1 MTLVPAESHQGD
13 AESVEVV
20 TAKPGAPVD
29 PPDEHRSVFA
39 TITDRKDDSRPP
51 IVPGW
56 MRNPQ
61 QRGEV
66 LHWAIGWTCYAT
78 GHRLSR
84 SPWYLLQAL
93 FWAVVGLVKGTYR
106 LIRWAMA
113 EDGNWSLRQHAV
125 LRNDSQ
131 EWRRLDGIRE
141 RQATWRWWLIA
152 AGAVALLVGWAL
164 LFGLAPVWVRWVVLA
179 ACVPVLARI
188 GRPAGRPIID
198 RITPT
203 ARFTKLTADMVRA
216 ALCSIGLAAIK
227 DPADITF
234 PNEIHR
240 DGPGY
245 LARANLPGG
254 VVAAQVL
261 ERRESLSSALR
272 MPVDQVWP
280 TVGPDHA
287 GQVDLWVGLLPA
299 SKMGQPTWSL
309 ASPNART
316 SFFDPA
322 EFGTD
327 QRQRPVRTALNAVNF
342 LIGGVPGSGKS
353 YAGRTLVIAAALD
366 PIVELKIVE
375 FKGTADF
382 GDLEPICSTYACGV
396 DDASIE
402 VGLRVIE
409 WGLAEAERRGERI
422 RRARERGEAPEGK
435 ITPELARR
443 PGSGLHPVVIAID
456 EAHELFGHE
465 EYGKPAASAATRLI
479 KRGRALGITII
490 LMTQIP
496 DKTSLPPSI
505 TRCVTVRWCLAVQDQ
520 ISNDMILGTGAY
532 KRGESATV
540 YRPGIDAG
548 WGLMIGL
555 KERTVVRSHFPTPE
569 VSARIVAR
577 ARALR
582 GDSVIAGDDPIP
594 TRDVLADVLGIIGA
608 APGIHW
614 EALAPRLVELD
625 SAAYAGL
632 TQDAISA
639 RLRGLG
645 VPSVGVKVDGTNRQG
660 CRRDAVTRVI
670 ERRELG
676 TAEDADEG
684 EE

>member
-1 MTLVPAESHQGD
+1 MTLVAAETHQDD
-13 AESVEVV
+13 AESVLVDPV
-20 TAKPGAPVD
+20 KHGGPVD
-29 PPDEHRSVFA
+29 PPDDRRTLYGTVVG
-39 TITDRKDDSRPP
+39 RKDDPRPP
-51 IVPGW
+51 IVAGW
-56 MRNPQ
+56 LRNHH
-61 QRGEV
+61 QRIEV
-66 LHWAIGWTCYAT
+66 AQWAVRYAAYVVVY
-78 GHRLSR
+78 RISR
-84 SPWYLLQAL
+84 SPWYLAQAL
-93 FWAVVGLVKGTYR
+93 FWAVVGLVTGTYR
-106 LIRWAMA
+106 LGRWAMA
-113 EDGNWSLRQHAV
+113 NDGNWALRQHAV

-141 RQATWRWWLIA
+141 RQSTWRWWTIGFCA
-152 AGAVALLVGWAL
+152 ACLFIGLCLLFALAPTWARWLPLAVA
-164 LFGLAPVWVRWVVLA
+164 
-179 ACVPVLARI
+179 VPVLARI
-188 GRPAGRPIID
+188 GRPAGNPIID

-203 ARFTKLTADMVRA
+203 ARFTKLTAEMVRG

-245 LARANLPGG
+245 LARVNLPAG

-261 ERRESLSSALR
+261 ERREAMSSALR

-287 GQVDLWVGLLPA
+287 GQIDLWVGLMPA

-316 SFFDPA
+316 SFFEPA

-353 YAGRTLVIAAALD
+353 YAGRTLVIVAALD
-366 PIVELKIVE
+366 PTVELKIVE

-496 DKTSLPPSI
+496 DKTSLPPAI

-540 YRPGIDAG
+540 YRPGVDAG

-555 KERTVVRSHFPTPE
+555 KERTVVRSHFPPPE
-569 VSARIVAR
+569 VSARIVTR

-582 GDSVIAGDDPIP
+582 GDNVVAGDEPIP
-594 TRDVLADVLGIIGA
+594 TRDVLADVLAVIGSA
-608 APGIHW
+608 AGIHW
-614 EALAPRLVELD
+614 EVLAERLAELD
-625 SAAYAGL
+625 SAAYTGL
-632 TQDAISA
+632 TLDAISA

-645 VPSVGVKVDGTNRQG
+645 VPSVGVKVNGTNRQG
-660 CRRDAVTRVI
+660 CRRDAVARVI
-670 ERRELG
+670 EHRALG
-676 TAEDADEG
+676 PADDEEG
-684 EE
+684 